1 VQFRLGEWARIIGDL
16 LQGGVFHPFY
26 FMERN
31 RGLSGVQILLFWDQV
46 PYLRGIVEQLFAM
59 YGAGSIKP
67 PVSEVFPLG
76 EVAAAHRLIESRR
89 SKGKVLLST

>member
-1 VQFRLGEWARIIGDL
+1 
-16 LQGGVFHPFY
+16 
-26 FMERN
+26 MERN

-46 PYLRGIVEQLFAM
+46 PYLRGIVERLLEM
-59 YGAGSIKP
+59 YGEGAIKLP
-67 PVSEVFPLG
+67 ITEVFPLG